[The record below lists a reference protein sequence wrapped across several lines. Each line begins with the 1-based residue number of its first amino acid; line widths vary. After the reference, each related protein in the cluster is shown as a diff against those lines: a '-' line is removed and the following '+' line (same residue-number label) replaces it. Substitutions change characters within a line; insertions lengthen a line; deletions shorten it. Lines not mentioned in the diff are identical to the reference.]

1 MVSAMSSTKGDRVER
16 ECINRLRD
24 LGLKIMRAPSSG
36 SATTRD
42 LPDVLAGDGE
52 GIIIAG
58 EVKAGGGERLYLEGK
73 EVSALVRFARG
84 FHPDAVPLIV
94 TRWDRD
100 TNFYVR
106 HAEDERLH
114 RTDSGKVR
122 AKKETCAEEWRTVE
136 DFLTRGGE
144 IRTD

>member
-1 MVSAMSSTKGDRVER
+1 MSSTKGDRVER
-16 ECINRLRD
+16 EFINLLRD

-42 LPDVLAGDGE
+42 LPDVLAGNGE
-52 GIIIAG
+52 GIILAG
-58 EVKAGGGERLYLEGK
+58 EVKAGGGDRLYLEEE
-73 EVSALVRFARG
+73 EVDALLRFARG
-84 FHPDAVPLIV
+84 FHPDTVPLIV

-136 DFLTRGGE
+136 DFLALGVE
-144 IRTD
+144 IRAD